1 LEALTM
7 AAAASARAE
16 ELHRRDA
23 SDQERR
29 HFEEKFNKLID
40 ALQDFTREYN
50 RSNGNVWPAKKV
62 EAVNKAL
69 RELERTR
76 SWRGNKAQNLDPSA
90 NADQAEGGASK
101 SGRKFARP

>member
-1 LEALTM
+1 M
-7 AAAASARAE
+7 AAAASARTE
-16 ELHRRDA
+16 ELRRKDA
-23 SDQERR
+23 SDLERR
-29 HFEEKFNKLID
+29 QFEEKFNKLID
-40 ALQDFTREYN
+40 ALQGFSQEYN
-50 RSNGNVWPAKKV
+50 QSHGSVWPAKKV